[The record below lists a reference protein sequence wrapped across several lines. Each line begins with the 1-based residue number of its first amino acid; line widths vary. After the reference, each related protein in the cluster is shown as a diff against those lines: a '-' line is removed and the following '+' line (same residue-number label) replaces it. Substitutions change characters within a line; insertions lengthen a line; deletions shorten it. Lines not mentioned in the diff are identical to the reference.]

1 MFYYMTVFKRNNK
14 NTNLSSKNNVPLQ
27 KTSENNVPL
36 QKTSENN
43 NSTLRNYENTGSGF
57 LNNIVQGFALGTGS
71 QLATRTIDN
80 IFGNRKIEIE
90 TTNCVKES
98 QTYLNCLENNDKNSC
113 IDFFNQLE
121 NCKKS

>member
-1 MFYYMTVFKRNNK
+1 MVYYMASFRRNNK
-14 NTNLSSKNNVPLQ
+14 NANLSSKNNVPLQ
-27 KTSENNVPL
+27 KTSD
-36 QKTSENN
+36 NN
-43 NSTLRNYENTGSGF
+43 NSTLRNYENAGSGF
-57 LNNIVQGFALGTGS
+57 FNNIVQGFALGTGS
-71 QLATRTIDN
+71 QLATRTIDG

-90 TTNCVKES
+90 TTNNCLKET

>member
-27 KTSENNVPL
+27 KLENNVPL

>member
-1 MFYYMTVFKRNNK
+1 MASFRKNNK
-14 NTNLSSKNNVPLQ
+14 NTNASCKNNVPLQ

-43 NSTLRNYENTGSGF
+43 NSTLRNYENAGSGF
-57 LNNIVQGFALGTGS
+57 LNNIFQGFALGIGS
-71 QLATRTIDN
+71 QLATRSIDT

-90 TTNCVKES
+90 TNNCLKES
-98 QTYLNCLENNDKNSC
+98 QTYLNCLENNDKNNC
-113 IDFFNQLE
+113 IEFFNQLE